1 LSDELAI
8 SFQNQV
14 RLIKEEVVNIKYA
27 IQWAK
32 LNMINTFLLSEKEI
46 NEINNQRNVNNNQL
60 LKRC

>member
-8 SFQNQV
+8 SFQNLV
-14 RLIKEEVVNIKYA
+14 RLIKEDVVNIKYA

-46 NEINNQRNVNNNQL
+46 NVINNQRNVNNNQL